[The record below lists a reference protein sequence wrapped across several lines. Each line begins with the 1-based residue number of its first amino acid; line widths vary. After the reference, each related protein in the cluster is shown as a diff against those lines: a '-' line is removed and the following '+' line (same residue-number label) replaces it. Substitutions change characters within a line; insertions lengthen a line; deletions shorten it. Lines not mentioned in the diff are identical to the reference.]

1 MLVSQMFKGKNTTG
15 ETIPAVAIAAAET
28 GDVSTSSLV
37 HKHLALSGVL
47 RKIFSFHA
55 FLAAL
60 LLGGAYVGTFSNI
73 HQALSPTDQP
83 LRWVESDTLWH
94 VTVGNLILKTHT
106 WPTHDIY
113 SFTAHGSSWIAYEWL
128 GEVVM
133 SLAWR
138 AGNLHGLA
146 VLVMAL
152 ISAII
157 LGLFYLAYL
166 SSRNTKSAF
175 AACAV
180 LLPLSAISWTLRP
193 QLLGYVF
200 LIITLI
206 VLKRFRQGYAKS
218 IWILPFIF
226 LLWTNTHGTF
236 VLGFGVLGIYWLSGL
251 KEVHIGDL
259 YSQRWTPGE
268 RRQLE
273 LITLLSLVAS
283 IITPYGTQLAAYPLK
298 MAGSQPMIIQIV
310 QEWQPLALSESYG
323 KLFLVLLLAFW
334 VLVIARRFRMRLEDM
349 ALLLVASAETVMH
362 ARFMVLFVPVFAPFL
377 AELITPWFPPYS
389 ETKDHP
395 VLNFALVSLI
405 IAGIAV
411 SFPSNTR
418 LRSKLVSEM
427 PAGAVQYLATHP
439 NLGPTFNYFFWGGYL
454 IQNSAPEDKVFI
466 DGRLDIYEY
475 SGVLADYMSIMSLKP
490 DVESLLNKYH
500 VKSCLIPPE
509 NPLAT
514 LLASSSG
521 WKQVY
526 RDGISTIYVRD
537 DANPAKAI
545 AVSQVSGGAAKHEM
559 LTAGA
564 EIRSASAGVF

>member
-1 MLVSQMFKGKNTTG
+1 MINRNDAFDPLDS
-15 ETIPAVAIAAAET
+15 PAGHMTAPV
-28 GDVSTSSLV
+28 SSLGDAPSSRRD
-37 HKHLALSGVL
+37 LTIGYVL
-47 RKIFSFHA
+47 RKVFSFHA

-60 LLGGAYVGTFSNI
+60 LLGGAYVGTFTNI
-73 HQALSPTDQP
+73 HQALTPGSQS

-94 VTVGNLILKTHT
+94 VTVGNLILRTHI

-113 SFTAHGSSWIAYEWL
+113 SFTVHGSPWIAYEWL

-133 SLAWR
+133 ALAWR
-138 AGNLHGLA
+138 VGNLHGLA
-146 VLVMAL
+146 VLVLAI

-166 SSRNTKSAF
+166 GSKSSKSAF

-206 VLKRFRQGYAKS
+206 VLKRFRQGHRKS
-218 IWILPFIF
+218 IWVLPLIF

-236 VLGFGVLGIYWLSGL
+236 ILGFGVLGIYWLSGL
-251 KEVHIGDL
+251 KELHFGDI
-259 YSQRWTPGE
+259 YGQRWTPRE

-273 LITLLSLVAS
+273 LIALLSLIAS
-283 IITPYGTQLAAYPLK
+283 IITPYGTQLAAYPLE

-323 KLFLVLLLAFW
+323 KLFLVLLFAFW
-334 VLVIARRFRMRLEDM
+334 VLVIARRFRIRLEDV
-349 ALLLVASAETVMH
+349 ALLLIATAETVMH
-362 ARFMVLFVPVFAPFL
+362 ARFMVFFVPVFAPLL
-377 AELITPWFPPYS
+377 AELTAPWFPPYA

-395 VLNFALVSLI
+395 VLNFALIGLI

-411 SFPSNTR
+411 FFPSSAR
-418 LRSKLVSEM
+418 LEQQLASEM
-427 PAGAVQYLATHP
+427 PTGAVHYLAAHP
-439 NLGPTFNYFFWGGYL
+439 DLGPTFNYFFWGGHL
-454 IQNSAPEDKVFI
+454 IQNHTPEGKVFI

-490 DVESLLNKYH
+490 DVEPLLSKYH
-500 VKSCLIPPE
+500 VRSCLVPPD
-509 NPLAT
+509 NQLAT

-526 RDGISTIYVRD
+526 RDGISAIFVREN
-537 DANPAKAI
+537 AELNPRNAA
-545 AVSQVSGGAAKHEM
+545 AVNGKITKRKILS
-559 LTAGA
+559 AGA
-564 EIRSASAGVF
+564 